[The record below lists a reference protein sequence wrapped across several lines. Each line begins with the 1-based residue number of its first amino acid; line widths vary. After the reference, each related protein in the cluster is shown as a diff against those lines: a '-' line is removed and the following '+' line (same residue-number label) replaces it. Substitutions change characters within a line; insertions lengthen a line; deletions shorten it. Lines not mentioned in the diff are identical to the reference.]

1 MRADRLLQIIL
12 LLQRHARLSTRELAE
27 RLEVSKRTVMRDM
40 EALSAAGV
48 PVYAERGRNGG
59 CVLLPGYRADVS
71 GLTPREAQALF
82 AWSGRS
88 ELSDELG
95 LRTSLK
101 SAMGKLS
108 ATLPAELQ
116 DDAAALSSAIVV
128 DRRRWFAEAE
138 DHGALPVLRQA
149 VVAERRVRLR
159 YASASSGLQR
169 RTVDPW
175 GLVEQAGRW
184 YLVAAHRGSARMYRV
199 SRIEQVDVLEEA
211 ADRPAG
217 LDVRAEWERLRAN
230 LEQGSGPTGVQAIVR
245 VRPDRVDI
253 LRRVVTPFLSKGA
266 IPREVPSDDE
276 WTGLELDFRVREA
289 ACGILIA
296 FGPEVEV
303 LGPADLR
310 ERLLELA
317 RGAVALYG
325 GLPAA
330 GDHVVSQHDGA
341 SGGRGVQS
349 NSTG

>member
-12 LLQRHARLSTRELAE
+12 LLQQHARLSTRELAE

-71 GLTPREAQALF
+71 ALTPREAQALF

-95 LRTSLK
+95 LRGSLK

-116 DDAAALSSAIVV
+116 SDATALSGAIVV

-184 YLVAAHRGSARMYRV
+184 YLVAAHRGAPRMYRV

-217 LDVRAEWERLRAN
+217 LDLRAEWERLRSN
-230 LEQGSGPTGVQAIVR
+230 LEQPGGGPVGVQAEVR
-245 VRPDRVDI
+245 VHPDRVDMV
-253 LRRVVTPFLSKGA
+253 RRVVSPFLAKGA
-266 IPREVPSDDE
+266 VPQELPSDDS
-276 WTGLELDFRVREA
+276 WTHLLLDFRVREA
-289 ACGILIA
+289 ACGMLLGL
-296 FGPEVEV
+296 GPQLEV
-303 LGPADLR
+303 LEPVDLR
-310 ERLLELA
+310 AQILELA
-317 RGAVALYG
+317 RVAVATY
-325 GLPAA
+325 A
-330 GDHVVSQHDGA
+330 
-341 SGGRGVQS
+341 
-349 NSTG
+349 

>member
-12 LLQRHARLSTRELAE
+12 LLQQHARLSTRDLAE
-27 RLEVSKRTVMRDM
+27 RLEVSKRTVLRDM

-95 LRTSLK
+95 LRGSLK

-108 ATLPAELQ
+108 ATLPEELQ
-116 DDAAALSSAIVV
+116 SDAAALSGAIVV

-149 VVAERRVRLR
+149 VVAEHRVRLR

-184 YLVAAHRGSARMYRV
+184 YLVAAHRGAARMYRV

-217 LDVRAEWERLRAN
+217 LDLRAEWERLRSN
-230 LEQGSGPTGVQAIVR
+230 LEQPGGGPKGVQVEVR
-245 VRPDRVDI
+245 VHPDRAE
-253 LRRVVTPFLSKGA
+253 LFRRVVTSMLAKGA
-266 IPREVPSDDE
+266 VPQERPSDDS
-276 WTGLELDFRVREA
+276 WPHLWLDFRIREA
-289 ACGILIA
+289 ACGMLIA
-296 FGPEVEV
+296 FGPDVEV
-303 LGPADLR
+303 LEPLDLR
-310 ERLLELA
+310 AQLLELA
-317 RGAVALYG
+317 QRAVELY
-325 GLPAA
+325 
-330 GDHVVSQHDGA
+330 S
-341 SGGRGVQS
+341 
-349 NSTG
+349 